1 MNAARV
7 VFEDERLLAVDKPAG
22 QPTIPGRGEVREALN
37 VEWARTRGL
46 LLFVVHRLDL
56 EASGLVVFAK
66 DALAHR
72 LLCAQFEQRRAEKAY
87 LAAVSGT
94 LTGDGVCD
102 SPLKEFGSGRV
113 APAPDG
119 KPSLTRWRAVR
130 ALRGATLLRV
140 APETGRRHQIR
151 AHLCGMGHAIL
162 GDPRYGPV
170 PRPVGGAPR
179 LLLHALSLRVSV
191 EKTYE
196 LETPPGAD
204 FETAL
209 SAF

>member
-22 QPTIPGRGEVREALN
+22 QPTIPGRGDVREALN
-37 VEWARTRGL
+37 VELSRARGL
-46 LLFVVHRLDL
+46 RLFVVHRLDL

-66 DALAHR
+66 DADAHR
-72 LLCAQFEQRRAEKAY
+72 ALCAEFEQRRAEKIY
-87 LAAVSGT
+87 LAAVAGT
-94 LTGDGVCD
+94 LTGEGVCD
-102 SPLKEFGSGRV
+102 APLKEFGSGRV
-113 APAPDG
+113 APSADG
-119 KPSLTRWRAVR
+119 KPSLTRWRAAR
-130 ALRGATLLRV
+130 ALRGATLLSV

-151 AHLCGMGHAIL
+151 AHLCALGYPIL
-162 GDPRYGPV
+162 GDPRYGPA
-170 PRPVGGAPR
+170 PRPVGGARR
-179 LLLHALSLRVSV
+179 LMLHALSLRVSV

-204 FETAL
+204 FESAL